1 MIKVTVGLIESVFS
15 ECNNTE
21 RKIRAYR
28 MNLGGPKDLIKV
40 QLYANIEKLAKGNKG
55 LVLFSV

>member
-28 MNLGGPKDLIKV
+28 MNLGGPEDLIKV

>member
-1 MIKVTVGLIESVFS
+1 
-15 ECNNTE
+15 
-21 RKIRAYR
+21 
-28 MNLGGPKDLIKV
+28 MNLEGPEDLIKV